1 MRGDAA
7 AGGFDFGAGAYAI
20 NKSLLNL
27 SFFIDN
33 MLSGDR
39 IVLLHFQ
46 LVRHGPLIFI
56 SGIKMTRTGR

>member
-1 MRGDAA
+1 M
-7 AGGFDFGAGAYAI
+7 
-20 NKSLLNL
+20 KKPLLDL

-46 LVRHGPLIFI
+46 LVWHGPLIFI
-56 SGIKMTRTGR
+56 NGIKMTGTGR